1 MNNLA
6 TSGKSVSTKK
16 SLFSL
21 LYKNLLVIILAIVL
35 GLLVGLGIGVLK
47 EKPIYTESTSV
58 MLLAEVDAS
67 NEDASNTQD
76 MALSQ
81 YLLSDVNELLK
92 SDNFV
97 AVVNKSYKQN
107 GGKGEIYSGAINVT
121 YYNDESLIFSISY
134 TDSDEVLAG
143 KKLNAVVGEAKE
155 YLKDKLVADNVELK
169 ETTNVNA
176 KSVRYDYKI
185 YLIIGA
191 IVGLVIAVG
200 YYLIR
205 YLLDNTVK
213 DKAEIEELT
222 GVNVFACIEY
232 TKSEENDNLFKK
244 YTK

>member
-1 MNNLA
+1 MNNS
-6 TSGKSVSTKK
+6 TSGKSISTKK
-16 SLFSL
+16 SFFSL
-21 LYKNLLVIILAIVL
+21 LYKNLFIIILAIVL

-58 MLLAEVDAS
+58 MLLAEVDSS

-81 YLLSDVNELLK
+81 YWISDVNELLK

-97 AVVNKSYKQN
+97 SVVNKTYKQN
-107 GGKGEIYSGAINVT
+107 GGKGEINAGAITVT

-143 KKLNAVVGEAKE
+143 KKLNAVVNEAKE

-191 IVGLVIAVG
+191 IAGLVIAVG

-213 DKAEIEELT
+213 DKSEIEELT

-232 TKSEENDNLFKK
+232 TKPEENDKIFHNK
-244 YTK
+244 

>member
-1 MNNLA
+1 MNNV
-6 TSGKSVSTKK
+6 TSEKNIITRK

-21 LYKNLLVIILAIVL
+21 LYKNLLVIILAVVL
-35 GLLVGLGIGVLK
+35 GLLVGFGIGVLK

-67 NEDASNTQD
+67 NENASNTQD

-81 YLLSDVNELLK
+81 YWLSDVKELLR

-97 AVVNKSYKQN
+97 EVVNKAYKLK
-107 GGKGEIYSGAINVT
+107 GGDGEIYASSIAVT

-143 KKLNAVVGEAKE
+143 KKLNVVVEEAKE

-176 KSVRYDYKI
+176 KSVSYDYKT

-191 IVGLVIAVG
+191 IAGLLIAVG
-200 YYLIR
+200 YYLVR

-232 TKSEENDNLFKK
+232 TKPEENEKIIYQKK
-244 YTK
+244 QE